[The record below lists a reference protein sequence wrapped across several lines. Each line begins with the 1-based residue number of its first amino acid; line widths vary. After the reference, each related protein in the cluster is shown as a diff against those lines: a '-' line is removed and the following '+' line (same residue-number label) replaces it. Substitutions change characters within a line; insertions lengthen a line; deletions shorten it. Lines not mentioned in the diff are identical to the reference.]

1 MTHVLDEAIALTPVG
16 SDSRVFRAQTHP
28 AYANMVGP
36 FGGITAATV
45 IHGLQQHP
53 DVLGEP
59 LSLTINF
66 VAPIA
71 YGEWDLHLDP
81 VRTNR
86 TNQHWV
92 FSIRQEGVTVATGSA
107 VFAVIRDTWADV
119 EAAPPEAVPAAEVEP
134 TDFLD
139 FIAWA
144 KNYDKRFL
152 VGGIVDGETAD
163 DSTSTLWV
171 RDQPER
177 PIDFPSLASMADC
190 FFPRIFLRHG
200 VYMPAGTI
208 SMTTYFHATAEEL
221 AAHGTDHVLATA
233 RGSRF
238 GHGHFDQFAEL
249 WSGETLLATTHQLVY
264 YKDPKVP
271 A

>member
-1 MTHVLDEAIALTPVG
+1 MTHVFDEAIALEPVTSAAG
-16 SDSRVFRAQTHP
+16 HVVRATTHP

-45 IHGLQQHP
+45 VNGIQQHP

-59 LSLTINF
+59 LSLTINY

-71 YGEWDLHLDP
+71 YGEWDLELDP

-92 FSIRQEGVTVATGSA
+92 FTIAQEGKPVATGTA
-107 VFAVIRDTWADV
+107 VFAVVRDTWADI
-119 EAAPPEAVPAAEVEP
+119 EATPPEAAPAAEVEP
-134 TDFLD
+134 SDFVD
-139 FIAWA
+139 FIEWA
-144 KNYDKRFL
+144 KQYDKRFV
-152 VGGIVDGETAD
+152 VGGLSEEGSE
-163 DSTSTLWV
+163 DSTSTLWL
-171 RDQPER
+171 RDEPAR
-177 PIDFPSLASMADC
+177 PLDFPSLTSMTDS

-208 SMTTYFHATAEEL
+208 SLTVYFHATSDEL
-221 AAHGTDHVLATA
+221 SAHGTDHVMATA
-233 RGSRF
+233 RGVRF
-238 GHGHFDQFAEL
+238 GHGHFDQYGQV
-249 WSGETLLATTHQLVY
+249 WSGDTLLATTHQLVY
-264 YKDPKVP
+264 YKDP